1 MDTDLQRFLS
11 TTSPGR
17 VNTSDKR
24 TLSAIPWRRNHS
36 GRRFPETAVAF
47 DLLLS
52 WIGHGAEG
60 IFSTKDLWTPR
71 QWQHATYSTI
81 EYALEVYKKNAGEGC
96 TRERSPKREILKKE
110 RPSFVSRVESITCPR
125 VCPPTAANARQFTSS
140 LIVVTIWGFQ
150 VDKRALDFK
159 AISTKVTFVLNC
171 IHLMIMYLDSTL
183 N

>member
-17 VNTSDKR
+17 VNTRNKR

-36 GRRFPETAVAF
+36 GRRFPATAIAF

-81 EYALEVYKKNAGEGC
+81 ECALEVHKKMRESGMY
-96 TRERSPKREILKKE
+96 TRASFKERDLKKE
-110 RPSFVSRVESITCPR
+110 APLFSRIESIISSPAS
-125 VCPPTAANARQFTSS
+125 VSANCRSAIY
-140 LIVVTIWGFQ
+140 IVI
-150 VDKRALDFK
+150 
-159 AISTKVTFVLNC
+159 NC
-171 IHLMIMYLDSTL
+171 RHLVKIL
-183 N
+183 